1 MKLQKNYTNK
11 FLFCPK
17 FQRVFSFTFILCLLS
32 ESVYPSINTFNNSQN
47 VMSSSGSEP
56 VAEIG
61 SDMVDHFS
69 GDFGYTVPLLSVP
82 GPNGENVDLTAS
94 YAAGITMD
102 QRSGWLGLGWGLN
115 IGEISRQVVGAPDD
129 YAGQPIVTNSGGMA
143 VSTILVSSNQATNPK
158 FINDFKYGPFYYN
171 KINVTCPYSSSF
183 LSSNTFAPNKF
194 STDNLLIEG
203 AINNDQNLQ
212 PNTYS
217 NYAKG
222 PDPTPNTSPFFNGYF
237 TKTTAP
243 YAMPAYDN
251 YFVSGPGIGGKIHP
265 YIFSKYAGS
274 AIDHPMLYSGTV
286 QPGSIIQNRK
296 TQFYFENSSFNN
308 RSTFPD
314 DMTNNR
320 IRSGTYV
327 KYYTNAEINTS
338 TNLFNANSGAPYTG
352 FLDYHTVSSTR
363 RPGSQYDANAIGG
376 IEVTNANGI
385 TYHYSLPV
393 MTNVNVDKSF
403 YDNTFNLTLKKDYV
417 VSWKLT
423 AVTGPDY
430 KDANNNYM
438 ADEGD
443 TGYWIQYKYGL
454 WDDNFFDSNVLYN
467 LKNQTSNKGETYYLN
482 KKNFTLSSNLNQS
495 TGAQYYLDYIRTST
509 HTAYF
514 IKGVKLDD
522 HSAELA
528 IGGTKVNPA
537 LKLNR
542 IVLLRNSDKKLI
554 ENTAAWST
562 LALNSKFKTG
572 LFSSPKDPTLIH
584 LNKYNSNKY
593 NIDNASLKSIEFVQD
608 YSLCKKYFSNINNSF
623 GTVTFNSM
631 SYAISGSGTTVTN
644 YWVNAVNDFPKMN
657 FGTSI
662 LYASVNPANF
672 STTDANNSGKLSLNE
687 IRSFEDRGLTVFSPY
702 KFDYRKSNAVKNPNY
717 NPLKQDIWGY
727 YKSDRDETSQT
738 NSGYVTML
746 SALNVDAWS
755 LTKIMLPQGGS
766 IEVEY
771 ESDRYAQE
779 GFKDI
784 FIYNNILGQQNYD
797 FVKGPHLLFPVKS
810 ITCNNLPLYPDCNQ
824 IPTAIQYE
832 FDDQVHVDSCLKV
845 QYGYPANVNW
855 PSNNTSGTGYWAI
868 PTLVSCNKFTG
879 QAPGSANS
887 SVSDFPDYW
896 LFGTNISGYQRTPNI
911 QGVYCDYWTG
921 ILGFAGYDKTKAYGY
936 NLIAAKEM
944 YGGGIRVKKI
954 KVNETSENLS
964 YEQNIEYTDGYCPV
978 VPKKC
983 MLGPA
988 DVNTLF
994 SLWQGNYNLLP
1005 YLNLTNV
1012 GYSEVKV
1019 TNINK
1024 FSENN
1029 GFTKY
1034 TFNNEKFVANPLKI
1048 MPHRPGNTSTWPTT
1062 SSCDNTAL
1070 GTPTPQQ
1077 KKWHIEYHLN
1087 AKLSDEE
1094 NEMRGKLSSIQKY
1107 DNASTPKE
1115 VYRKNFQYRDY
1126 YILENYSHNMG
1137 LNYNKSV
1144 AKNVTMSFMGPSG
1157 PQNQLITC
1165 LDNEAYLHHMSY
1177 ENRGVFLHI
1186 TQEKIDDITTTTEL
1200 FYDDNTALVIKEIK
1214 TTDNIGKLITTTEYA
1229 YQSSGIGAGL
1239 LKSKIDDDK
1248 NLNQLTIPYKISTYK
1263 QRNDNVSETYLVSQ
1277 VKNQAF
1283 ANPNQIRDFL
1293 NTSTTNNP
1301 NGTYWTNTSSAYAN
1315 NSIIAFESYK
1325 GLINTNT
1332 TGTTAN
1338 APSYRLHGKPT
1349 LFSING
1355 KVLESYGVN
1364 NRYSAVKL
1372 GYNNLYPLTSIS
1384 NARYGSFGFTS
1395 FEDTVTVAAGVLHF
1409 GGEFTLGNTRYGA
1422 QTTIKP
1428 HTGSYMS
1435 KLNASATGPS
1445 LTCRLFDPGK
1455 TYEAKVWV
1463 HKSSPVTARLAINI
1477 KGVSTTSS
1485 PINTTVDVYKNNA
1498 ANVQVGD
1505 WILMKCQL
1513 TIPANL
1519 DYTAAT
1525 YLVPPDLTV
1534 FIDNGVGGVAY
1545 FDDLMFSPVDI
1556 PISGNVFDMRTSRLI
1571 AVLDGEN
1578 FATFM
1583 NYDAA
1588 GRVTSIYKETK
1599 DYGVKKISETE
1610 YNSCQNSQNLLQA
1623 PTQPI
1628 SSPN

>member
-1 MKLQKNYTNK
+1 MKLNRNYLGKFIFVPVFKN
-11 FLFCPK
+11 
-17 FQRVFSFTFILCLLS
+17 VFSFTFILCLLT
-32 ESVYPSINTFNNSQN
+32 ESVYPSINAFNNSEN
-47 VMSSSGSEP
+47 VMSASRSEP

-69 GDFGYTVPLLSVP
+69 GDFGYTVPLLNIP

-115 IGEISRQVVGAPDD
+115 VGEISRQVVGAPDD
-129 YAGQPIVTNSGGMA
+129 YAGQPIVTNSGNM
-143 VSTILVSSNQATNPK
+143 TINNVTNITS
-158 FINDFKYGPFYYN
+158 INPIFAHNFKYGPFHYN
-171 KINVTCPYSSSF
+171 KIQSNITCPYSYA
-183 LSSNTFAPNKF
+183 FATPYTLNNRY

-203 AINNDQNLQ
+203 AINNGPAFNQ
-212 PNTYS
+212 NTYS
-217 NYAKG
+217 NYALG
-222 PDPTPNTSPFFNGYF
+222 PNYNPSTTNPFFNGYF
-237 TKTTAP
+237 TKPTAP

-265 YIFSKYAGS
+265 YIFSKAITSG
-274 AIDHPMLYSGTV
+274 IDHPRLYSGTV
-286 QPGSIIQNRK
+286 QPGTIIQNRK

-308 RSTFPD
+308 CSSFPN

-338 TNLFNANSGAPYTG
+338 TNLFNANSSAPYTG
-352 FLDYHTVSSTR
+352 FLDYRIPSSTR
-363 RPGSQYDANAIGG
+363 RPTSQFDENAIGG
-376 IEVTNANGI
+376 IEVTNANGL

-393 MTNVNVDKSF
+393 MTNLNVDKSF

-417 VSWKLT
+417 ISWKLT
-423 AVTGPDY
+423 AVTGSDY
-430 KDANNNYM
+430 KDMNNNYM

-443 TGYWIQYKYGL
+443 VGYWVQYKYGL
-454 WDDNFFDSNVLYN
+454 WDDNFFDANVLYN
-467 LKNQTSNKGETYYLN
+467 LKTQTSNKGETYYLN
-482 KKNFTLSSNLNQS
+482 KKNFTLTSNLNQS

-514 IKGVKLDD
+514 IKGIKLDD
-522 HSAELA
+522 HSAEFA
-528 IGGTKVNPA
+528 IGGTKVNPS

-542 IVLLRNSDKKLI
+542 IILLRNQDKKLI

-572 LFSSPKDPTLIH
+572 LMASPKDPTLIH
-584 LNKYNSNKY
+584 INKYASNKQ
-593 NIDNASLKSIEFVQD
+593 NIDYASLKSVEFVQD

-623 GTVTFNSM
+623 GTITNNVVVYIPN
-631 SYAISGSGTTVTN
+631 GSGTTTYMN
-644 YWVNAVNDFPKMN
+644 NALNDISKMN

-672 STTDANNSGKLSLNE
+672 STSDANNSGKLTLNE
-687 IRSFEDRGLTVFSPY
+687 IRSFEDHGLAVFSPY
-702 KFDYRKSNAVKNPNY
+702 TFDYRKSNNVKNPYY

-727 YKSDRDETSQT
+727 YKSDRDSVSQT
-738 NSGYVTML
+738 NSGYVTMF

-755 LTKIMLPQGGS
+755 LTKITLPQGGT

-771 ESDRYAQE
+771 ESDTYERE
-779 GFKDI
+779 GFKDLYI
-784 FIYNNILGQQNYD
+784 PNYIIGGINHD
-797 FVKGPHLLFPVKS
+797 YMKGPHLLFPVKS
-810 ITCNNLPLYPDCNQ
+810 INCGSPCNSPPSTLTTSLL
-824 IPTAIQYE
+824 YE
-832 FDDQVHVDSCLKV
+832 FDDRHHVDSCL
-845 QYGYPANVNW
+845 QAYYSPNW
-855 PSNNTSGTGYWAI
+855 GPNGTSFWVI
-868 PTLVSCNKFTG
+868 PTLVSCSHLNNTV
-879 QAPGSANS
+879 PGGANS
-887 SVSDFPDYW
+887 SVADFADYW
-896 LFGTNISGYQRTPNI
+896 LFGDNVSPPTTSIPATYFYRYPDVQNNHCSS
-911 QGVYCDYWTG
+911 G

-936 NLIAAKEM
+936 NLIAAKKLF
-944 YGGGIRVKKI
+944 GGGIRVKKI

-964 YEQNIEYTDGYCPV
+964 YEQNIEYADGYCPV

-994 SLWQGNYNLLP
+994 ALWQGNYNLLP

-1019 TNINK
+1019 TNTNK

-1034 TFNNEKFVANPLKI
+1034 TFKNENFTNNPLKI
-1048 MPHRPGNTSTWPTT
+1048 RPHRAGNTSTWPTG
-1062 SSCDNTAL
+1062 SSCDNAAI
-1070 GTPTPQQ
+1070 TPTSSAQE
-1077 KKWHIEYHLN
+1077 KWHIEYSLA
-1087 AKLSDEE
+1087 AKLSDAE
-1094 NEMRGKLSSIQKY
+1094 NEMRGKLNSIQKFD
-1107 DNASTPKE
+1107 DNTSTPKE
-1115 VYRKNFQYRDY
+1115 VYRKDLSYDSY
-1126 YILENYSHNMG
+1126 SILENYSHSLG
-1137 LNYNKSV
+1137 LDYNKGV
-1144 AKNVTMSFMGPSG
+1144 AKNVTMTYVGSPNY
-1157 PQNQLITC
+1157 NQLITC
-1165 LDNEAYLHHMSY
+1165 LDNETYLHHMSY
-1177 ENRGVFLHI
+1177 ENCGVFLYK
-1186 TQEKIDDITTTTEL
+1186 TAEKIDGITTTTL
-1200 FYDDNTALVIKEIK
+1200 PKYDNNTGLVIEEMK
-1214 TTDNIGKLITTTEYA
+1214 TIENVGKLITKTEYA
-1229 YQSSGIGAGL
+1229 FQTSGIGADL

-1248 NLNQLTIPYKISTYK
+1248 NLNQLTVPYKISTYK
-1263 QRNDNVSETYLVSQ
+1263 QRYDPVSDSYLISQ
-1277 VKNQAF
+1277 VKNEAF
-1283 ANPNQIRDFL
+1283 ANPNQIREFL

-1301 NGTYWTNTSSAYAN
+1301 NGTYWTNTSSIYAN
-1315 NSIIAFESYK
+1315 NSIVAFESYK

-1332 TGTTAN
+1332 IGPNTN
-1338 APSYRLHGKPT
+1338 APSYRLQGKPT
-1349 LFSING
+1349 LFSVNG
-1355 KVLESYGVN
+1355 KVLESFGVN
-1364 NRYSAVKL
+1364 NRYSAVRL

-1395 FEDTVTVAAGVLHF
+1395 FEDTITVATGVLHF
-1409 GGEFTLGNTRYGA
+1409 GGEFTMGSTRYGA
-1422 QTTIKP
+1422 QATIKP

-1435 KLNASATGPS
+1435 KVNPSTTGPS

-1463 HKSSPVTARLAINI
+1463 HKSSPVNARLAINI

-1485 PINTTVDVYKNNA
+1485 PINNTVDVYKNNA
-1498 ANVQVGD
+1498 ANIQVGD
-1505 WILMKCQL
+1505 WILMKCQI

-1519 DYTAAT
+1519 SYASAT

-1534 FIDNGVGGVAY
+1534 FVDNAASSGISY
-1545 FDDLMFSPVDI
+1545 FDDLMFNPIDI

-1588 GRVTSIYKETK
+1588 GRPTSIYKETK
-1599 DYGVKKISETE
+1599 DYGIKKISETD
-1610 YNSCQNSQNLLQA
+1610 YNSCQNMQNFIQV
-1623 PTQPI
+1623 PTPPI